1 MYKMDYFSVTSGDR
15 QIATAT
21 IKVKRGNKTVL
32 KSATGNG
39 PVAAI
44 FSAIESATRFK
55 FTLKD
60 YTIRSVSVGR
70 EAMGEVM
77 VQIEQ
82 EGKSAVGIGASTDIL
97 EASALAL
104 LNAINRLVI
113 NKAAK
118 RLKAQG

>member
-1 MYKMDYFSVTSGDR
+1 
-15 QIATAT
+15 
-21 IKVKRGNKTVL
+21 
-32 KSATGNG
+32 
-39 PVAAI
+39 AAI
-44 FSAIESATRFK
+44 FSAIEAATRFK
-55 FTLKD
+55 FQLKD
-60 YTIRSVSVGR
+60 YTIRSCSVGR

-82 EGKSAVGIGASTDIL
+82 DGKSAVGIGASTDIL